1 MTSPGKPLK
10 GTRVVDFTAYW
21 AGPLTAVVMA
31 DLGAEVIKVEAPHRI
46 DPFRVYGVALGD
58 VEKPYERSPLF
69 NAANR
74 NKLGITLN
82 LSDDRGRDLFKRLV
96 ERSDVVV
103 ENFSPRVLPQLGLD
117 YDVLSAVNPAIVL
130 TSISGFGRT
139 GPWRDYVSFAVVG
152 EALSGI
158 SSLTGYGGEGVIL
171 HGIAPSDPYAGL
183 SAAFATLAALDVAKC
198 TGRGCH
204 VEVSQLEASVPFVA
218 DAFMDFAL
226 NGRVRGRATNED
238 SARAPHGCFPARG
251 EDAWV
256 TLSVGNDAQWRG
268 LVEAMGSPGWA
279 SEDCFATA
287 LLRCRSRA
295 RLHELVAQ
303 WTARHDKDEV
313 TRLLQSRGV
322 PAAPVRTPSEQLDDP
337 HLGATGFFQQV
348 DHPYAGRHPYS
359 SLPARFAGAYP
370 TIERAGPLLGG
381 DNHYVLAQ
389 ILGLAQAEIEDL
401 EAAGVTGAPAR

>member
-1 MTSPGKPLK
+1 MMRPAEPLK

-21 AGPLTAVVMA
+21 AGPLVSVVLA

-46 DPFRVYGVALGD
+46 DPFRVYGMALGE
-58 VEKPYERSPLF
+58 VEKPHERSPLF

-82 LSDDRGRDLFKRLV
+82 LSDQRGRDLFKRLV
-96 ERSDVVV
+96 GRSDVVV

-117 YDVLSAVNPAIVL
+117 YEVLSAVNPALVL

-139 GPWRDYVSFAVVG
+139 GPWRDYVSFAVIG

-158 SSLTGYGGEGVIL
+158 GSLTGYGGEGAIL
-171 HGIAPSDPYAGL
+171 HSIAPSDPYAGL
-183 SAAFATLAALDVAKC
+183 SAAFATLAALDAAKR

-226 NGRVRGRATNED
+226 NRRARGRATNED
-238 SARAPHGCFPARG
+238 PARAPHGCFPARG
-251 EDAWV
+251 DDAWV
-256 TLSVGNDAQWRG
+256 TLSVGTEAQWRG
-268 LVEAMGSPGWA
+268 LVDAMGSPGWA
-279 SEDCFATA
+279 DDECFATE
-287 LLRCRSRA
+287 LSRWRNRA
-295 RLHELVAQ
+295 RLNRLVAD
-303 WTARHDKDEV
+303 WTAQIDKDEI

-348 DHPYAGRHPYS
+348 DHPYVGRRPYS
-359 SLPARFAGAYP
+359 SLPARFGGAYP
-370 TIERAGPLLGG
+370 AIRRVGPLLGE
-381 DNHYVLAQ
+381 DNHYVLGQ
-389 ILGLAQAEIEDL
+389 IIGLTRAEIEEL
-401 EAAGVTGAPAR
+401 EAAGVTGAPDR